1 MAAAMLLIGAAWL
14 AGSSEAATLPAGLAS
29 PDHGVVCDRE
39 RAICHDRYGPSIGLT
54 EAFLG
59 GAAAERL
66 TAVLREHPPDYR
78 PGAVFSPAEGVECV
92 RETGP
97 CRINGNPD
105 AALTAVAPAGKE
117 GNWIQTMP
125 GKSFNT
131 LIRLYGPL
139 QPWFDKTWKPGDL
152 ELVK

>member
-1 MAAAMLLIGAAWL
+1 M
-14 AGSSEAATLPAGLAS
+14 
-29 PDHGVVCDRE
+29 
-39 RAICHDRYGPSIGLT
+39 
-54 EAFLG
+54 
-59 GAAAERL
+59 
-66 TAVLREHPPDYR
+66 
-78 PGAVFSPAEGVECV
+78 FSPAEGVECV

-131 LIRLYGPL
+131 IIRLYGPL
-139 QPWFDKTWKPGDL
+139 EPWFDKTWKPGEF